1 MMNKYK
7 ITNETMIHNGITL
20 YRIERFYTKTLGG
33 WIESQKNLSSE
44 GNCFIYDDAMVFGDA
59 VISGDAEIKGNAQ
72 IYGNATVTDSVAIT
86 GNAQIYG
93 NARVTDSARIT
104 DNAKIYGDAKIK
116 DSAKVYDNAVV
127 CGQSVVEKNAKVY
140 GYAFLDGNMI
150 ITNNDYINN
159 RIESSWSNVDSVAN
173 VTLFI
178 EPDRNKF
185 KIYAN
190 GKHQVPIIVHL
201 DTLNKNKEHIKVDS
215 EQLLQNISLYFSG
228 KNTLDDDEKKIFIG
242 DYLIFSTQPDNY
254 VFPEAEHYL
263 PNLYGSVCI
272 IYVSCDFYLNNS
284 IDLDVENRIKIY
296 LKYNIKGKE
305 YTTESSSEI
314 TKPKKYKYVSLHA
327 KQPYIFKSDDLDQSL
342 IKNPK
347 IEKSVAGYDNSILYK
362 YYIKFSPKIRH
373 HIKNVDCEQDDLF
386 HYLQKGNY
394 KGFSTTT
401 DNLFK
406 QDDDAYYTKEFIISS
421 DWSISVTSKNHEE
434 TGICF
439 WCLRVWYGA
448 LWLYNEKSKPCSF
461 ILYDQ
466 YGNQA
471 KLDAVTIEDEQL
483 TFNF

>member
-59 VISGDAEIKGNAQ
+59 VISGDVEIR
-72 IYGNATVTDSVAIT
+72 

-93 NARVTDSARIT
+93 NARVTDSAAIT
-104 DNAKIYGDAKIK
+104 GNAQIYGDAKIK
-116 DSAKVYDNAVV
+116 NSAKVYENAVV

-159 RIESSWSNVDSVAN
+159 RFESSWSNVDSVAN

-201 DTLNKNKEHIKVDS
+201 DTLNKNMEHIKVDS
-215 EQLLQNISLYFSG
+215 EQVLQNISLYFSG
-228 KNTLDDDEKKIFIG
+228 KNTLNYDEKKIFIG

-296 LKYNIKGKE
+296 LKYNIKGKK
-305 YTTESSSEI
+305 YTTENPSEI
-314 TKPKKYKYVSLHA
+314 PKSK
-327 KQPYIFKSDDLDQSL
+327 
-342 IKNPK
+342 KN
-347 IEKSVAGYDNSILYK
+347 INM
-362 YYIKFSPKIRH
+362 
-373 HIKNVDCEQDDLF
+373 F
-386 HYLQKGNY
+386 HYMPN
-394 KGFSTTT
+394 
-401 DNLFK
+401 
-406 QDDDAYYTKEFIISS
+406 
-421 DWSISVTSKNHEE
+421 NH
-434 TGICF
+434 IY
-439 WCLRVWYGA
+439 LKVM
-448 LWLYNEKSKPCSF
+448 
-461 ILYDQ
+461 I
-466 YGNQA
+466 
-471 KLDAVTIEDEQL
+471 
-483 TFNF
+483 